1 MVLQSLNL
9 FKKTN
14 QMEKMTKKINQNLR
28 LVMKRKRKNLKMSK
42 T

>member
-14 QMEKMTKKINQNLR
+14 QMEKMTKKINQNLQ